1 MEALTVHIEGIGWH
15 SPGHVDWNAAAAA
28 LRDGDTLPAGTAARP
43 AAAVLPPAERRRA
56 PLAVLLACEAAQQ
69 ACAMAQREA
78 ASLPCVFASM
88 LGDVAITD
96 DMCGTLASA
105 PRELSPTRFHNSV
118 HNAPVGYWTVATGCH
133 APSTAISAWDGSF
146 AAGLLEA
153 AIESTA
159 EARPV
164 LFAAYDIPAS
174 GPLAEVLPR
183 TGPFAVAFVLNAGLD
198 PRALVALRLRH
209 EAEAAETAALAP
221 MAAPLPLLA
230 AIARGEAAVLSLP
243 AGADARLAIEVQP

>member
-15 SPGHVDWNAAAAA
+15 SPGHADWNSAAAA
-28 LRDGDTLPAGTAARP
+28 LRDGGPLSAAATRP
-43 AAAVLPPAERRRA
+43 RAAVLPPAERRRA

-88 LGDVAITD
+88 LGDIAITD
-96 DMCGTLASA
+96 EMCATLADA

-133 APSTAISAWDGSF
+133 AASTAVSAWDGSF

-153 AIESTA
+153 AIESAA

-164 LFAAYDIPAS
+164 LFAAYDIPAP

-183 TGPFAVAFVLNAGLD
+183 TEPFAVAFVLNAGRD
-198 PRALVALRLRH
+198 ARAFAALRLRH
-209 EAEAAETAALAP
+209 EADAAEAGAADP

-230 AIARGEAAVLSLP
+230 ALARGAAAVLSIP